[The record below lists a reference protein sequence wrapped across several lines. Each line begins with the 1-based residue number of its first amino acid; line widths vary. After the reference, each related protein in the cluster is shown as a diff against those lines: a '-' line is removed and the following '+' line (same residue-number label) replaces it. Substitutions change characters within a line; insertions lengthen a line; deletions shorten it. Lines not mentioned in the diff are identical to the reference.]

1 MKKYWYNHNF
11 LTPCFSR
18 LDFMSKI
25 WENSKRFCSYKRKGI
40 LMWIFYFYIRPFTSI
55 LWSDSAVH
63 CYTYVWNS
71 RTLRLQVS
79 IPTYITTYLYT
90 YLPTYLPIPY
100 LYLYT
105 YLPTYLP
112 SYLSILSPNLYLSTY
127 LTTYLHFP

>member
-1 MKKYWYNHNF
+1 MKNYWYNHNF

-79 IPTYITTYLYT
+79 IPTYLPTYLHIYLSPTYT
-90 YLPTYLPIPY
+90 YLPTYLTFPY

-112 SYLSILSPNLYLSTY
+112 IYLPFPYLYL
-127 LTTYLHFP
+127 